1 MAGIAIPDNLRPTLA
16 AIAKYHFWIL
26 AALVPLVLVP
36 LLFVGSGSLRG
47 RIVDQRRQI
56 ESKLGQ
62 ARSVTA
68 VQPHPNE
75 SWQQAID
82 ADAQAVGDET
92 LVEWRRFWHSQR
104 WLRSWPTELGAE
116 FLTDVATLE
125 PGGKLERPSLI
136 RYREVAPR
144 LVRALPRLMGV
155 ASGMGDATD
164 AKAAAAVVDPALAP
178 PLSWNPANQNS
189 IENSFVWEAVPN
201 TTQVLLAQEE
211 LWVYGMFCRLI
222 ADFVKSGGTTGAH
235 DSPLIVVDELAV
247 GFPAI
252 AGPTQARGQA
262 RIVLPKVAEGAVPGG
277 EFATEAPPGGEA
289 TGGQPWHP
297 RFTGAGSGQRAEGGS
312 PDDDYRGWIYVNFSG
327 KPLSA
332 AELAADPAMRM
343 VHLMPF
349 VLRVTVDQRQLDR
362 LLTTL
367 AAAPVPIDVRE
378 VRVNPGA
385 SVGDAAEGQASSRTG
400 PRANDIVAE
409 LRGTVALAVEPT
421 AAPAAADQGATP

>member
-16 AIAKYHFWIL
+16 AVAKYHFWIL

-36 LLFVGSGSLRG
+36 LLFMGTGSLRG
-47 RIVDQRRQI
+47 RIADQRRQI

-62 ARSVTA
+62 ASSVTA

-82 ADAQAVGDET
+82 ADAQAASDET

-104 WLRSWPTELGAE
+104 WLRQWPTELGAE
-116 FLTDVATLE
+116 FLANVATLK
-125 PGGKLERPSLI
+125 PGGQLERPSLI

-144 LVRALPRLMGV
+144 LVQALPRLMGV

-164 AKAAAAVVDPALAP
+164 GKEAAVVDPALAP
-178 PLSWNPANQNS
+178 PLSWNPANQKS
-189 IENSFVWEAVPN
+189 IEDSFVWEAVPN

-211 LWVYGMFCRLI
+211 LWVYGMFCRLL
-222 ADFVKSGGTTGAH
+222 ADFVKSGGATGAH
-235 DSPLIVVDELAV
+235 DSPLTVVNELAV
-247 GFPAI
+247 GFPAK
-252 AGPTQARGQA
+252 AGSAQARDQG
-262 RIVLPKVAEGAVPGG
+262 RIVLPKIAAGAVPEG
-277 EFATEAPPGGEA
+277 EIPADVPSGGEA
-289 TGGQPWHP
+289 SGGQPWHP
-297 RFTGAGSGQRAEGGS
+297 RFTGANSGRRAEGGT
-312 PDDDYRGWIYVNFSG
+312 PDDDYRGWIYVDFSG

-349 VLRVTVDQRQLDR
+349 VLRVTVDQRQFDR

-367 AAAPVPIDVRE
+367 AAAPVPIDVRQ

-385 SVGDAAEGQASSRTG
+385 GVGDTAGGQATGRSG
-400 PRANDIVAE
+400 PRANDIVVE
-409 LRGTVALAVEPT
+409 VRGTVALAVEPT
-421 AAPAAADQGATP
+421 EAPAAADQGATP